1 MWAGFFSFEEQL
13 LVPKLIKK
21 KELEIAILTGKS
33 STSSVGHI
41 LVSFKKLSTLLGSV
55 IVGVYD

>member
-1 MWAGFFSFEEQL
+1 MWAGFFFFWRTTFS
-13 LVPKLIKK
+13 PKINQK